1 MINRNFNY
9 IDDLLQYRRQETT
22 LVKVGN
28 VFIGG
33 GQPIVIQSMT
43 DTDTND
49 TKATVEQI
57 IRIIDAGADLV
68 RLTVQGVREAEN
80 LVHIRKELIA
90 RGYHQPLCADIHFN
104 PSAAEIAVRNVE
116 KVRINPGNFYDK
128 RAVFVKMKY
137 TDDEYRQ
144 ELKKIEE
151 RFIPFVRE
159 CKLHGTALRIG
170 ANHGSLSDR
179 IMSRYGDT
187 PLGIVESVM
196 EFLRICKSEDYHNI
210 VISIKSSNTRIMVY
224 TVRLMRYRMKLED
237 MDYPFHIGVTEA
249 GEGED
254 GRIKSAVGSGALFA
268 DGIGDTVRVSL
279 TEDPVDEI
287 PFARKLVDIF
297 RDREKHSPISAP
309 LVAQTNPFEYE
320 RRSNRPVNDIGGKN
334 PVVVIADLNRYRPD
348 EIKIISSGTEPEY
361 YYDGKS
367 VIDHSGREYPI
378 LTLGEYLYND
388 FFPTRMR
395 FVRTNKAEY
404 DCFKVKNPETI
415 EKLKRERKMVLIMES
430 SNLNSLAEMRAFFME
445 LDAHICKIP
454 VILHRSYRKNSYE
467 ELLLNACTDLGGL
480 LIDGYGDGI
489 LISNEGDTGYN
500 ELKNLSFGI
509 LQASRMRV
517 TKTEFISCP
526 GCGRTLFDL
535 RETVSEI
542 KRSFSHLKNLKI
554 GVMGCVVNGPGEM
567 GDVDYGY
574 VGAGKG
580 RINLYKGQK
589 LIKRHVSSEHAVD
602 ELRKLIQEYG
612 EWKEPKK

>member
-1 MINRNFNY
+1 MV
-9 IDDLLQYRRQETT
+9 T
-22 LVKVGN
+22 LGSLRMG
-28 VFIGG
+28 FGE
-33 GQPIVIQSMT
+33 PILVQSMT

-49 TKATVEQI
+49 TESTVNQI

-68 RLTVQGVREAEN
+68 RVTVQGVREAEN
-80 LVHIRKELIA
+80 LKNIRSELDR
-90 RGYHQPLCADIHFN
+90 RGYAQPLCADIHFN
-104 PSAAEIAVRNVE
+104 PSAADIAIRNVC

-128 RAVFVKMKY
+128 RAVFVKLNY
-137 TDDEYRQ
+137 TDEDYRL

-151 RFIPFVRE
+151 RFVPFIRA
-159 CKLHGTALRIG
+159 CKERGVALRIG
-170 ANHGSLSDR
+170 ANQGSLSDR

-187 PLGIVESVM
+187 PAGIVESVM
-196 EFLRICKSEDYHNI
+196 EFLRICKAEDYLN
-210 VISIKSSNTRIMVY
+210 VVVSIKSSNTRLMVY
-224 TVRLMRYRMKLED
+224 TVRLMNYRMRQED
-237 MDYPFHIGVTEA
+237 MNLPFHIGVTEA

-268 DGIGDTVRVSL
+268 DGLGDTVRVSL
-279 TEDPVDEI
+279 TEDPADEI
-287 PFARKLVDIF
+287 PFAKKLVAVF
-297 RDREKHSPISAP
+297 NDRASHAPITAP

-334 PVVVIADLNRYRPD
+334 PVVVIANLNNYRLE
-348 EIKIISSGTEPEY
+348 EIMTISSGTEPDY
-361 YYDGKS
+361 FYDGKQ
-367 VIDHSGREYPI
+367 ILDRSGKEYPI
-378 LTLGEYLYND
+378 LSLEDYLYND
-388 FFPTRMR
+388 LYTSQMR
-395 FVRTNKAEY
+395 FVRVNKTEY
-404 DCFKVKNPETI
+404 DRFKGKNPETI

-430 SNLNSLAEMRAFFME
+430 SNLNSFAEMRAFFME

-467 ELLLNACTDLGGL
+467 DLLLAACTDLGGL
-480 LIDGYGDGI
+480 FIDGYGDGI
-489 LISNEGDTGYN
+489 LLSNEGNIGYN

-535 RETVSEI
+535 RETVAEI
-542 KRSFSHLKNLKI
+542 KRNFSHLKNLKI

-580 RINLYKGQK
+580 TINLYKGQK
-589 LIKRHVSSEHAVD
+589 LIQRHVSADRAVE
-602 ELRKLIQEYG
+602 ELKKLIKESG
-612 EWKEPKK
+612 EWKEPKRKE